1 MDNLK
6 VKNIG
11 DSKIVV
17 YLSGR
22 IDISLANQLDSELHR
37 IVTDNKVSFVLLN
50 MKDVEYI
57 SSSGFRVAIS
67 LLRKLKA
74 IEGVLRICS
83 LTEEVR
89 RAFDIIELASIFE
102 IFDSEEQALSA

>member
-1 MDNLK
+1 MENLK
-6 VKNIG
+6 VKSI
-11 DSKIVV
+11 DDDKIVV

-22 IDISLANQLDSELHR
+22 IDVSLANQLDSELKS
-37 IVTDNKVSFVLLN
+37 IVTDKKVNFVVLN

-74 IEGVLRICS
+74 TEGVLRICS
-83 LTEEVR
+83 LNQEVR
-89 RAFDIIELASIFE
+89 RAFDIIELASVFE